1 MEELLKKLLA
11 AEVLTEDTRK
21 ELETAFK
28 TKIDEE
34 AKKAREEAHATVTQE
49 LNEKWIA
56 ERDTLIEALDA
67 KVSEVLKE
75 ELAELKDDIE
85 RFRDLEAEHAEKL
98 VEAKGEMAENL
109 KKDMTALIEKL
120 DAFLEIRLAKEIS
133 ELREDIEAER
143 KKKFG
148 QRVFEAFVEEFKKHY
163 AQDDSVEGKLNETE
177 QRLTDALSALEDAEK
192 KIAKMTRDG
201 KMVEVLKP
209 LTGRS
214 REVMEAILK
223 NIDTPMLEDAYKHY
237 VGRVLK
243 ETVVEEPKP
252 VNDKTTS
259 EKEEKVLAEGKK
271 EEKKAVSGNV
281 VTGDNKERITEGE
294 KLDKPAGKISD
305 EDKARLRRVA
315 GIA

>member
-1 MEELLKKLLA
+1 
-11 AEVLTEDTRK
+11 
-21 ELETAFK
+21 
-28 TKIDEE
+28 
-34 AKKAREEAHATVTQE
+34 
-49 LNEKWIA
+49 
-56 ERDTLIEALDA
+56 
-67 KVSEVLKE
+67 
-75 ELAELKDDIE
+75 
-85 RFRDLEAEHAEKL
+85 
-98 VEAKGEMAENL
+98 VEAKAEMAADL
-109 KKDMTALIEKL
+109 KKDMGALIEKL

-133 ELREDIEAER
+133 ELREDIEQER

-163 AQDDSVEGKLNETE
+163 ATDDSVEGKLNETE
-177 QRLTDALSALEDAEK
+177 QRLSDALGALEEAEK

-243 ETVVEEPKP
+243 ETVVEEQKAD
-252 VNDKTTS
+252 NNKKTS
-259 EKEEKVLAEGKK
+259 EKEDKVLAEGKQ
-271 EEKKAVSGNV
+271 EDKKAVSGNV
-281 VTGDNKERITEGE
+281 VTGDDKERITEGE

-305 EDKARLRRVA
+305 EDRARLRRVA